1 MKGYTPREA
10 HDNSEMAYFILATS
24 YNHVV
29 FNSIEH
35 NVQSVALVAD
45 LYLLRHTPKR
55 FTYCIANY
63 YLMVGCGKSLSL
75 HLGTVQS
82 SRAGPPLRPHQVD
95 FYLESYLKKEWCNWL
110 N

>member
-1 MKGYTPREA
+1 MSFHSHANKTHFHMKGYTPREA

-45 LYLLRHTPKR
+45 LYLL
-55 FTYCIANY
+55 
-63 YLMVGCGKSLSL
+63 
-75 HLGTVQS
+75 
-82 SRAGPPLRPHQVD
+82 
-95 FYLESYLKKEWCNWL
+95 
-110 N
+110 